1 MELADV
7 IVKSVNSLG
16 MIVMMGEPFED
27 PANLTPSFKNTQGTT
42 DKSDSHKPGNRQ
54 INES

>member
-42 DKSDSHKPGNRQ
+42 DKSASHKPGNRQ